1 MPLVQVQCAAMPP
14 FSSTVKFPFSNL
26 LYSPL
31 QLLPN
36 TTNWTLPMSEFPQ
49 DNGMPIQFSWADLS
63 SFNPS
68 PSLGAVVR
76 LSQDNLTNTTIPD
89 GSISTPL
96 TNPTILA
103 CTVDARWAPVKLY
116 YQPMVDE
123 TVHPENPFPNLPNM
137 PQIQIDPSW
146 AKALN
151 LPVPGSSLTAM
162 ESLIQFVV
170 SEDLGID
177 NSTYFLPDLAI
188 ALGTTIT
195 DGLARIGWQDRFA
208 YTTPNKGSNTFN
220 LTIVSN
226 SGTELNSVLFSE
238 DQAANWTHLEWQVE
252 HYGYGYSASTIT
264 AKLAMAMLLLHALLA
279 LGHTIV
285 VCRPWKG
292 RVWTCDAWG
301 SIAGLVVLAMNSR
314 PDERLL
320 NMSAGI
326 KLKNSWKEVLKI
338 REIGQEE
345 VELLVAEETPV
356 GERWMGKE
364 GEKLQAN
371 KIYGTD
377 LGEKILMILYL

>member
-1 MPLVQVQCAAMPP
+1 
-14 FSSTVKFPFSNL
+14 
-26 LYSPL
+26 
-31 QLLPN
+31 
-36 TTNWTLPMSEFPQ
+36 
-49 DNGMPIQFSWADLS
+49 
-63 SFNPS
+63 
-68 PSLGAVVR
+68 
-76 LSQDNLTNTTIPD
+76 
-89 GSISTPL
+89 
-96 TNPTILA
+96 
-103 CTVDARWAPVKLY
+103 
-116 YQPMVDE
+116 
-123 TVHPENPFPNLPNM
+123 
-137 PQIQIDPSW
+137 
-146 AKALN
+146 
-151 LPVPGSSLTAM
+151 
-162 ESLIQFVV
+162 
-170 SEDLGID
+170 
-177 NSTYFLPDLAI
+177 
-188 ALGTTIT
+188 
-195 DGLARIGWQDRFA
+195 
-208 YTTPNKGSNTFN
+208 
-220 LTIVSN
+220 
-226 SGTELNSVLFSE
+226 
-238 DQAANWTHLEWQVE
+238 LEWQVE